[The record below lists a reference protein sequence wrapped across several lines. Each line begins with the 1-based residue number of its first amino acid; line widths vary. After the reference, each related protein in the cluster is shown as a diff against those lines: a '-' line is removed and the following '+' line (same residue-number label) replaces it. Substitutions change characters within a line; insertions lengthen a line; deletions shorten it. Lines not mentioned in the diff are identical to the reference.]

1 MLDQDQQSARLQPI
15 AQLKGLRVEFQ
26 TKDGPVVGVEDVS
39 FDINPGETVC
49 VVGESGSG
57 KSVSSLSLMRLVEFG
72 GGEITGG
79 QLLFDRPGTDDV
91 DLAKTDPEMMRSIRG
106 NEIGMIFQEPMTALN
121 PVFTVG
127 RQLTEGL
134 RLHKKMGK
142 SEARERALELLR
154 EVRIPEPERRLD
166 QYPHELSGG
175 MRQRV
180 VIAMALACKP
190 RLLIADEPTTA
201 LDVTIQ
207 AEILALMDRLKRE
220 TGTAVMFI
228 THDMAV
234 VAQMA
239 DRVVVMFR
247 GNKVEEGP
255 VAEIFENPQHPYTK
269 ALLAAVPK
277 LGEMRGKA
285 YPEPMKLL
293 GTQGDEIKPIKGT
306 DEVLLSVRNLTTRF
320 PVKGGFFR
328 RTVANVH
335 AVEDLSFTLNRGQ
348 TLSLVGE
355 SGCGKSTAG
364 RSILRLV
371 DPLSGEINLDGVD
384 VMALDQTQLRK
395 ARLDMQM
402 IFQDPFA
409 SLNPQMQLSDQVAEP
424 IHNFGTLKG
433 QEVQDR
439 VAMLFDRVELPRSF
453 MRRFPHELS
462 GGQRQRVAIARALA
476 LNPKLIIADEAV
488 SALDVSVQAQVLN
501 LMLEL
506 QAELGLSF
514 LFISHDM
521 AVVERVSHQVGV
533 MYLGRIVELGPRA
546 RVFENP
552 QHAYTQAL
560 MKAVPIADPR
570 QRKDERDLNFKP
582 IPSPIH
588 PADYVPEPSRYDEV
602 EPGHFVLQGDWGG
615 YKRDATLVRTENK
628 LREGQDAPEGL
639 SGRRLYD

>member
-1 MLDQDQQSARLQPI
+1 MLDNAI
-15 AQLKGLRVEFQ
+15 ASIENLRVEFQ
-26 TKDGPVVGVEDVS
+26 TKDGPVVGVKDVS
-39 FDINPGETVC
+39 FKVNPGETVC
-49 VVGESGSG
+49 IVGESGSG

-72 GGEITGG
+72 GGEIAGG
-79 QLLFDRPGTDDV
+79 RLLFDRRDAEDV
-91 DLAKTDPEMMRSIRG
+91 DLSTADQDLMRTIRG

-134 RLHKKMGK
+134 RLHKKLSK
-142 SEARERALELLR
+142 ADAEARALDLLKQ
-154 EVRIPEPERRLD
+154 VRIPEPERRMK

-180 VIAMALACKP
+180 VIAMAMACEP

-247 GNKVEEGP
+247 GNKVEEGT
-255 VAEIFENPQHPYTK
+255 VEEIFENPTHDYTK

-277 LGEMRGKA
+277 LGEMSGTDV
-285 YPEPMKLL
+285 PSPMKLF
-293 GTQGDEIKPIKGT
+293 GDNTHNTDPIPGT
-306 DEVLLSVRNLTTRF
+306 DETILEVKNLVTRF
-320 PVKGGFFR
+320 PVKGGLMR

-335 AVEDLSFTLNRGQ
+335 AVEDVSFTVNKGQ

-364 RSILRLV
+364 RSLLRLV
-371 DPLSGEINLDGVD
+371 DPTSGQVRFDGKDILSLNPKE
-384 VMALDQTQLRK
+384 MHA
-395 ARLDMQM
+395 ARQDMQM

-409 SLNPQMQLSDQVAEP
+409 SLNPQMMLMDQVAEP
-424 IHNFGTLKG
+424 MRNYGTHSGVELQK
-433 QEVQDR
+433 R
-439 VAMLFDRVELPRSF
+439 VEMLFDRVELPRSF
-453 MRRFPHELS
+453 MRRYPHEMS
-462 GGQRQRVAIARALA
+462 GGQRQRIAIARALA
-476 LNPKLIIADEAV
+476 LNPKLIVADEAV

-501 LMLEL
+501 LMMEL
-506 QAELGLSF
+506 QAEMGISYV
-514 LFISHDM
+514 FISHDM
-521 AVVERVSHQVGV
+521 AVVERVSHHVGV
-533 MYLGRIVELGPRA
+533 MYLGRIVEIGPRRA
-546 RVFENP
+546 VFENP
-552 QHAYTQAL
+552 QHPYTQAL

-570 QRKDERDLNFKP
+570 RRKSEKDLNFKP

-588 PADYVPEPSRYDEV
+588 NVGYEAQPSEYKEV
-602 EPGHFVLQGDWGG
+602 GPGHKVLITDSG
-615 YKRDATLVRTENK
+615 Y
-628 LREGQDAPEGL
+628 
-639 SGRRLYD
+639 

>member
-1 MLDQDQQSARLQPI
+1 MADGSI
-15 AQLKGLRVEFQ
+15 AQIENLRVEFQ
-26 TKDGPVVGVEDVS
+26 TKSGTVVGVEDVS
-39 FDINPGETVC
+39 FEINPGETVC

-57 KSVSSLSLMRLVEFG
+57 KSVSSLSLMRLIEFG
-72 GGEITGG
+72 GGDIAGG
-79 QLLFDRPGTDDV
+79 RLLFDRKDNGRV
-91 DLAKTDPEMMRSIRG
+91 DLSETDQDLMRTIRG

-121 PVFTVG
+121 PVFTVE

-134 RLHKKMGK
+134 RLHKGM
-142 SEARERALELLR
+142 SRAQAQERALDLMR
-154 EVRIPEPERRLD
+154 QVRIPEPERRLK

-180 VIAMALACKP
+180 VIAMALACEP

-247 GNKVEEGP
+247 GNKVEEGT
-255 VAEIFENPQHPYTK
+255 VEEIFENPQHPYTQ

-277 LGEMRGKA
+277 LGEMAGTDLPR
-285 YPEPMKLL
+285 PMRLL
-293 GTQGDEIKPIKGT
+293 GRDGSEVPPITGSE
-306 DEVLLSVRNLTTRF
+306 EVLLEVKNLTTRF
-320 PVKGGFFR
+320 PVTGGFFR

-335 AVEDLSFTLNRGQ
+335 AVEDLSFTVTKGQ

-371 DPLSGEINLDGVD
+371 EPLSGSVILDGKD
-384 VMALDQTQLRK
+384 VMALNQQQLRE
-395 ARLDMQM
+395 ARRDMQM
-402 IFQDPFA
+402 VFQDPFA
-409 SLNPQMQLSDQVAEP
+409 SLNPQMQLADQVSEP
-424 IHNFGTLKG
+424 LRNFGVGSGDEMKKKV
-433 QEVQDR
+433 EN
-439 VAMLFDRVELPRSF
+439 LFDRVELPRSF
-453 MRRFPHELS
+453 MQRYPHELS
-462 GGQRQRVAIARALA
+462 GGQRQRIAIARALA
-476 LNPKLIIADEAV
+476 LNPKLIVADEAV

-521 AVVERVSHQVGV
+521 AVVERVSHHVGV
-533 MYLGRIVELGPRA
+533 MYLGRIVELGPRRA
-546 RVFENP
+546 VFENP
-552 QHAYTQAL
+552 QHPYTQAL
-560 MKAVPIADPR
+560 MKAVPIADPKR
-570 QRKDERDLNFKP
+570 RKSEKDLNFKP

-588 PADYVPEPSRYDEV
+588 GLDYEPAPSEYREV
-602 EPGHFVLQGDWGG
+602 EPGHKVLITDSG
-615 YKRDATLVRTENK
+615 Y
-628 LREGQDAPEGL
+628 
-639 SGRRLYD
+639 

>member
-1 MLDQDQQSARLQPI
+1 MLDEAKPTPI
-15 AQLKGLRVEFQ
+15 AQIQELRVEFQ
-26 TKDGPVVGVEDVS
+26 TQDGPVLGVENVS
-39 FDINPGETVC
+39 FDINAGETVC

-72 GGEITGG
+72 GGKIAGG
-79 QLLFDRPGTDDV
+79 RLLFERQNDPAV
-91 DLAKTDPEMMRSIRG
+91 DLARTDQDVMRDIRG

-134 RLHKKMGK
+134 RLHKNMSKAQA
-142 SEARERALELLR
+142 EARALELLTQ
-154 EVRIPEPERRLD
+154 VRIPEPARRLA

-180 VIAMALACKP
+180 VIAMALACSP

-207 AEILALMDRLKRE
+207 AEILALIDRLKRE

-247 GNKVEEGP
+247 GNKVEEGT
-255 VAEIFENPQHPYTK
+255 VEEIFENPQHPYTK

-277 LGEMRGKA
+277 LGEMRGKP

-293 GTQGDEIKPIKGT
+293 GTAEKEIKPIKGT
-306 DEVLLSVRNLTTRF
+306 EETLLTVKNLTTRF
-320 PVKGGFFR
+320 PVQGGFLR

-335 AVEDLSFTLNRGQ
+335 AVEDLSFTINKGQ

-364 RSILRLV
+364 RSLLRLV
-371 DPLSGEINLDGVD
+371 EPQSGEVNLDGKD
-384 VMALDQTQLRK
+384 IMALDSRGLHK

-424 IHNFGTLKG
+424 IHNYGTLKG
-433 QEVQDR
+433 AELTKR
-439 VAMLFDRVELPRSF
+439 IEMLFDRVELPRSF

-476 LNPKLIIADEAV
+476 LNPKLIVADEAV
-488 SALDVSVQAQVLN
+488 SALDVSVQAQVVN

-506 QAELGLSF
+506 QAEMGLSF

-521 AVVERVSHQVGV
+521 AVVERVSHHVGV
-533 MYLGRIVELGPRA
+533 MYLGRIVEMGTRSQ
-546 RVFENP
+546 VFENP
-552 QHAYTQAL
+552 QHPYTQAL

-570 QRKDERDLNFKP
+570 RRKKESELNFKP

-588 PADYVPEPSRYDEV
+588 PTSYVAEPSVYKTV
-602 EPGHFVLQGDWGG
+602 SPGHQVLITDSG
-615 YKRDATLVRTENK
+615 Y
-628 LREGQDAPEGL
+628 
-639 SGRRLYD
+639 

>member
-1 MLDQDQQSARLQPI
+1 MQVLDQPI
-15 AQLKGLRVEFQ
+15 ARINGLRVEFQ

-39 FDINPGETVC
+39 FDISPGETLC
-49 VVGESGSG
+49 IVGESGSG

-72 GGEITGG
+72 GGEIAGG
-79 QLLFDRPGTDDV
+79 ELMFNQRDGTEV
-91 DLAKTDPEMMRSIRG
+91 DLAKAEQGLMKQIRG
-106 NEIGMIFQEPMTALN
+106 NQIGMIFQEPMTALN

-134 RLHKKMGK
+134 RVHKGMTKK
-142 SEARERALELLR
+142 EAEARALELLHQ
-154 EVRIPEPERRLD
+154 VRIPEPDRRLK

-180 VIAMALACKP
+180 VIAMALACEP

-239 DRVVVMFR
+239 DRVVVMYR

-255 VAEIFENPQHPYTK
+255 VEQIFEDPQHDYTK

-277 LGEMRGKA
+277 LGEMTGKA
-285 YPEPMKLL
+285 YPEPMKLM
-293 GTQGDEIKPIKGT
+293 GVDQKEIAPIKGS
-306 DEVLLSVRNLTTRF
+306 DEVLLEVKNLTTRF
-320 PVKGGFFR
+320 AVKGGFMR
-328 RTVANVH
+328 RTVAQVH
-335 AVEDLSFTLNRGQ
+335 AVEDISFKVNKGQ

-371 DPLSGEINLDGVD
+371 EPASGSVHFEGTD
-384 VMALDQTQLRK
+384 VLGLNQGDMHKMRQN
-395 ARLDMQM
+395 MQM

-409 SLNPQMQLSDQVAEP
+409 SLNPQMMLADQVAEP
-424 IHNFGTLKG
+424 MRNYGTASGSELD
-433 QEVQDR
+433 DR
-439 VAMLFDRVELPRSF
+439 VAHLFDRVQLPRSF
-453 MRRFPHELS
+453 MRRFPHEMS
-462 GGQRQRVAIARALA
+462 GGQRQRIAIARALA
-476 LNPKLIIADEAV
+476 LNPKLILADEAV

-501 LMLEL
+501 LMMEL
-506 QAELGLSF
+506 QAELDLSF

-533 MYLGRIVELGPRA
+533 MYLGRLVEIGPRA

-588 PADYVPEPSRYDEV
+588 DLNYEPEPSDYIEI
-602 EPGHFVLQGDWGG
+602 EPGHFVLLTDSG
-615 YKRDATLVRTENK
+615 Y
-628 LREGQDAPEGL
+628 
-639 SGRRLYD
+639 

>member
-1 MLDQDQQSARLQPI
+1 MLSAEKAGLACCAKPKKELRGAAMLDNAI
-15 AQLKGLRVEFQ
+15 ASISNLRVEFQ
-26 TKDGPVVGVEDVS
+26 TKDGPVVGVENVS
-39 FDINPGETVC
+39 FDVHPGETVC

-72 GGEITGG
+72 GGEIAAGA
-79 QLLFDRPGTDDV
+79 LMFDRREGGEM
-91 DLAKTDPEMMRSIRG
+91 DLAKAPSEVMKDIRG

-121 PVFTVG
+121 PVFSVG

-134 RLHKKMGK
+134 RVHKDMNKAQA
-142 SEARERALELLR
+142 EERALELLR
-154 EVRIPEPERRLD
+154 EVRIPEPERRME

-180 VIAMALACKP
+180 VIAMAMACEP

-247 GNKVEEGP
+247 GNKVEEGT
-255 VAEIFENPQHPYTK
+255 VEEIFENPQHDYTK

-277 LGEMRGKA
+277 LGEMQGKA
-285 YPEPMKLL
+285 YPEPMKLMGVEGQKIEPIE
-293 GTQGDEIKPIKGT
+293 GTE
-306 DEVLLSVRNLTTRF
+306 EVLLNVENLTTRF
-320 PVKGGFFR
+320 PVKGGLLR

-335 AVEDLSFTLNRGQ
+335 AVEDVSFKVFKGQ

-371 DPLSGEINLDGVD
+371 EPLSGKVEFEGRD
-384 VMALDQTQLRK
+384 VIGLNQSELHR

-409 SLNPQMQLSDQVAEP
+409 SLNPQMQLLDQVAEP
-424 IHNFGTLKG
+424 LRNYGLASG
-433 QEVQDR
+433 SELQDR
-439 VAMLFDRVELPRSF
+439 VANLFDRVQLPRSF
-453 MRRFPHELS
+453 MRRYPHEMS
-462 GGQRQRVAIARALA
+462 GGQRQRIAIARALA
-476 LNPKLIIADEAV
+476 LNPKLIVADEAV

-501 LMLEL
+501 LMMEL
-506 QAELGLSF
+506 QADLGLSF

-570 QRKDERDLNFKP
+570 RRKSEKDLNFKP

-588 PADYVPEPSRYDEV
+588 DLHYKPEPSQYLEV
-602 EPGHFVLQGDWGG
+602 EPGHFVLTTDSG
-615 YKRDATLVRTENK
+615 Y
-628 LREGQDAPEGL
+628 
-639 SGRRLYD
+639 

>member
-1 MLDQDQQSARLQPI
+1 MLDHGAAGPI
-15 AQLKGLRVEFQ
+15 ADIRGLQVEFQ
-26 TKDGPVVGVEDVS
+26 TKDGPVLGVEDVS
-39 FDINPGETVC
+39 FTINAGETVC

-72 GGEITGG
+72 GGRIAGG
-79 QLLFDRPGTDDV
+79 QLLFDRKDHASV
-91 DLAKTDPEMMRSIRG
+91 DLAQADQGLMRTIRG

-134 RLHKKMGK
+134 RLHKRMSKK
-142 SEARERALELLR
+142 QASARALELMR
-154 EVRIPEPERRLD
+154 QVRIPEPERRLQ

-180 VIAMALACKP
+180 VIAMALACEP

-239 DRVVVMFR
+239 DRVVVMYR
-247 GNKVEEGP
+247 GKKVEEGP
-255 VAEIFENPQHPYTK
+255 VADIFEAPQHPYTK

-277 LGEMRGKA
+277 LGEMTGKQ

-293 GTQGDEIKPIKGT
+293 GRKQGEIKPIVGEEN
-306 DEVLLSVRNLTTRF
+306 EVLLDVRNLTTRF
-320 PVKGGFFR
+320 AVKGGLLR

-335 AVEDLSFTLNRGQ
+335 AVEDLSFTINKGQ

-371 DPLSGEINLDGVD
+371 EPLSGEVKLGNKDII
-384 VMALDQTQLRK
+384 ALNQRDLRT

-424 IHNFGTLKG
+424 MHNYGMFKG
-433 QEVQDR
+433 EEGR
-439 VAMLFDRVELPRSF
+439 KRIEMLFDRVELPRSF
-453 MRRFPHELS
+453 MRRYPHELS

-501 LMLEL
+501 LMMEL
-506 QAELGLSF
+506 QEEMDLSF

-521 AVVERVSHQVGV
+521 AVVERVSHFVGV
-533 MYLGRIVELGPRA
+533 MYLGRIVEMGPRSA
-546 RVFENP
+546 VFENP
-552 QHAYTQAL
+552 QHPYTQAL

-570 QRKDERDLNFKP
+570 KRKDEKDLDFKP

-588 PADYVPEPSRYDEV
+588 PVNYVAEPSEYREIS
-602 EPGHFVLQGDWGG
+602 PGHKILTTDSG
-615 YKRDATLVRTENK
+615 Y
-628 LREGQDAPEGL
+628 
-639 SGRRLYD
+639 

>member
-1 MLDQDQQSARLQPI
+1 MLDQTTSAPI
-15 AQLKGLRVEFQ
+15 AQIKGLRVEFQ
-26 TKDGPVVGVEDVS
+26 TKDGPVVGVENVS
-39 FDINPGETVC
+39 FDIHSGETVC

-72 GGEITGG
+72 GGDIANGE
-79 QLLFDRPGTDDV
+79 LLFDRLEGGQLN
-91 DLAKTDPEMMRSIRG
+91 LADAEQSTMRHIRG

-127 RQLTEGL
+127 KQLTEGL
-134 RLHKKMGK
+134 RLHKGMSK
-142 SEARERALELLR
+142 SQARARALELLKQ
-154 EVRIPEPERRLD
+154 VRIPEPERRLA

-180 VIAMALACKP
+180 VIAMALACEP

-247 GNKVEEGP
+247 GNKVEEGT
-255 VAEIFENPQHPYTK
+255 VEEIFENPQHAYTK

-277 LGEMRGKA
+277 LGEMRGKD

-293 GTQGDEIKPIKGT
+293 GSEDKEIKPIKGT
-306 DEVLLSVRNLTTRF
+306 DEVLLTVKNLTTRF
-320 PVKGGFFR
+320 PVTGGFFR
-328 RTVANVH
+328 RKVANVH
-335 AVEDLSFTLNRGQ
+335 AVEDLSFTINKGQ

-371 DPLSGEINLDGVD
+371 EPQQGEIELEGKDI
-384 VMALDQTQLRK
+384 MALSPRHLRT
-395 ARLDMQM
+395 ARVDMQM

-424 IHNFGTLKG
+424 IHNYGVLKG
-433 QEVQDR
+433 AALTEWVEH
-439 VAMLFDRVELPRSF
+439 LFDRVELPRSF

-476 LNPKLIIADEAV
+476 LKPKLIIADEAV

-501 LMLEL
+501 LMMEL
-506 QAELGLSF
+506 QAEMGLSF

-533 MYLGRIVELGPRA
+533 MYLGRIVELGSRT

-552 QHAYTQAL
+552 QHPYTQAL

-570 QRKDERDLNFKP
+570 QRKDEKDLNFKP

-588 PADYVPEPSRYDEV
+588 PVSYRAEPSEYREV
-602 EPGHFVLQGDWGG
+602 EPGHFVLTTDSG
-615 YKRDATLVRTENK
+615 Y
-628 LREGQDAPEGL
+628 
-639 SGRRLYD
+639 

>member
-1 MLDQDQQSARLQPI
+1 MDQPI
-15 AQLKGLRVEFQ
+15 AQIKKLRVEFQ

-39 FDINPGETVC
+39 FEVKPGETVC
-49 VVGESGSG
+49 IVGESGSG

-72 GGEITGG
+72 GGEIAGG
-79 QLLFDRPGTDDV
+79 ELLFDRRDGEEM
-91 DLAKTDPEMMRSIRG
+91 DLAKADQDLMKQIRG

-134 RLHKKMGK
+134 RIHKDMTKAQA
-142 SEARERALELLR
+142 EERALELLR
-154 EVRIPEPERRLD
+154 QVRIPEPERRLK

-180 VIAMALACKP
+180 VIAMAMACEP

-247 GNKVEEGP
+247 GNKVEEGT
-255 VAEIFENPQHPYTK
+255 VKEIFENPQHDYTK

-277 LGEMRGKA
+277 LGEMQGKSA
-285 YPEPMKLL
+285 PEPMKLL
-293 GTQGDEIKPIKGT
+293 GVEGQNIAPIPGT
-306 DEVLLSVRNLTTRF
+306 EEVLLTVKNLTTRF
-320 PVKGGFFR
+320 PVKGGLLR
-328 RTVANVH
+328 RTISNVH
-335 AVEDLSFTLNRGQ
+335 AVEDVSFTLNKGQ

-355 SGCGKSTAG
+355 SGCGKSSAG

-371 DPLSGEINLDGVD
+371 EPLAGEIDLDGVD
-384 VMALDQTQLRK
+384 IMKLDPSGLRK

-409 SLNPQMQLSDQVAEP
+409 SLNPQMQLVDQVAEP
-424 IHNFGTLKG
+424 MRNYDVASGSEL
-433 QEVQDR
+433 QDR
-439 VAMLFDRVELPRSF
+439 VAQLFDKVQLPRSF
-453 MRRFPHELS
+453 MRRFPHEMS
-462 GGQRQRVAIARALA
+462 GGQRQRIAIARALA

-501 LMLEL
+501 LMMEL
-506 QAELGLSF
+506 QSELGLSY

-521 AVVERVSHQVGV
+521 AVVERVSHYVGV

-552 QHAYTQAL
+552 QHPYTQAL
-560 MKAVPIADPR
+560 MKAVPIADPNK
-570 QRKDERDLNFKP
+570 RKSEKDLNFKP

-588 PADYVPEPSRYDEV
+588 PTNYTPEPSQYQEV
-602 EPGHFVLQGDWGG
+602 EAGHFILTTDSG
-615 YKRDATLVRTENK
+615 Y
-628 LREGQDAPEGL
+628 
-639 SGRRLYD
+639 

>member
-1 MLDQDQQSARLQPI
+1 MLDQPI
-15 AQLKGLRVEFQ
+15 AQIKKLRVEFQ

-39 FDINPGETVC
+39 FEVNPGETVC
-49 VVGESGSG
+49 IVGESGSG

-72 GGEITGG
+72 GGEIAGG
-79 QLLFDRPGTDDV
+79 ELLFDRRDGEEM
-91 DLAKTDPEMMRSIRG
+91 DLSNADQDLMKQIRG

-134 RLHKKMGK
+134 RIHKEMSKAQA
-142 SEARERALELLR
+142 EERALELLR
-154 EVRIPEPERRLD
+154 QVRIPEPERRLK

-180 VIAMALACKP
+180 VIAMAMACEP

-247 GNKVEEGP
+247 GNKVEEGT
-255 VAEIFENPQHPYTK
+255 VKEIFENPQHDYTK

-277 LGEMRGKA
+277 LGEMRGKSA
-285 YPEPMKLL
+285 PEPMKLL
-293 GTQGDEIKPIKGT
+293 GVEGQNIAPIPGT
-306 DEVLLSVRNLTTRF
+306 EDVLLTVKNLTTRF
-320 PVKGGFFR
+320 PVKGGLLR
-328 RTVANVH
+328 RTISNVH
-335 AVEDLSFTLNRGQ
+335 AVEDVSFTLNKGQ

-355 SGCGKSTAG
+355 SGCGKSSAG

-371 DPLSGEINLDGVD
+371 EPMAGEVNLDGVD
-384 VMALDQTQLRK
+384 IMKLDPAGLRK

-409 SLNPQMQLSDQVAEP
+409 SLNPQMQLVDQVAEP
-424 IHNFGTLKG
+424 MRNYGVATGSEL
-433 QEVQDR
+433 QDR
-439 VAMLFDRVELPRSF
+439 VAQLFDKVQLPRSF
-453 MRRFPHELS
+453 MRRFPHEMS
-462 GGQRQRVAIARALA
+462 GGQRQRIAIARALA

-501 LMLEL
+501 LMMEL
-506 QAELGLSF
+506 QSELGLSY

-521 AVVERVSHQVGV
+521 AVVERVSHYVGV

-560 MKAVPIADPR
+560 MKAVPIADPNK
-570 QRKDERDLNFKP
+570 RKSEKDLNFKP

-588 PADYVPEPSRYDEV
+588 PVGHTPEPSQYQEV
-602 EPGHFVLQGDWGG
+602 EPGHFILTTDSG
-615 YKRDATLVRTENK
+615 Y
-628 LREGQDAPEGL
+628 
-639 SGRRLYD
+639 

>member
-1 MLDQDQQSARLQPI
+1 MLDNPI
-15 AQLKGLRVEFQ
+15 ASIRNLRVEFQ

-39 FDINPGETVC
+39 FEIAAGETVC

-72 GGEITGG
+72 GGEIAGG
-79 QLLFDRPGTDDV
+79 QLIFDRKEGGET
-91 DLAKTDPEMMRSIRG
+91 DLAKSDQSLMRHVRG

-134 RLHKKMGK
+134 RVHKNMSK
-142 SEARERALELLR
+142 SQAEARALELLK
-154 EVRIPEPERRLD
+154 EVRIPEPERRLK

-180 VIAMALACKP
+180 VIAMALACEP

-207 AEILALMDRLKRE
+207 AEILALIDRLKRE
-220 TGTAVMFI
+220 TRTAVMFI

-255 VAEIFENPQHPYTK
+255 VEEIFANPQHDYTK

-277 LGEMRGKA
+277 LGEMKGKA
-285 YPEPMKLL
+285 LPEPMRLL
-293 GTQGDEIKPIKGT
+293 GVEQKNTAPIEGQS
-306 DEVLLSVRNLTTRF
+306 EPLLKVRNLTTRF
-320 PVKGGFFR
+320 DVKGGLLR
-328 RTVANVH
+328 RTVAQVH
-335 AVEDLSFTLNRGQ
+335 AVEDVSFDVNKGQ

-371 DPLSGEINLDGVD
+371 EPLSGEINLDGTD
-384 VMALDQTQLRK
+384 VMALGQESLRN
-395 ARLDMQM
+395 ARQDMQM

-409 SLNPQMQLSDQVAEP
+409 SLNPQMQLMDQVAEP
-424 IHNFGTLKG
+424 LLNYGKRSKSEIR
-433 QEVQDR
+433 DR
-439 VAMLFDRVELPRSF
+439 VEMLFDRVHLPKSF
-453 MRRFPHELS
+453 LRRYPHELS

-501 LMLEL
+501 LMMEL
-506 QAELGLSF
+506 QADLGLSF

-521 AVVERVSHQVGV
+521 AVVERVSHRVGV
-533 MYLGRIVELGPRA
+533 MYLGRIVEIGSRA
-546 RVFENP
+546 QVFENP
-552 QHAYTQAL
+552 QHPYTQAL
-560 MKAVPIADPR
+560 LKAVPIADPTN
-570 QRKDERDLNFKP
+570 RKSERDLNFKP

-588 PADYVPEPSRYDEV
+588 KVGHEPEPSRYDEV
-602 EPGHFVLQGDWGG
+602 EQGHLVLTTDSG
-615 YKRDATLVRTENK
+615 Y
-628 LREGQDAPEGL
+628 
-639 SGRRLYD
+639 